1 MGSND
6 ESVVLSLAV
15 EASIVVGF
23 MLVTVGI
30 SVKVSSVL
38 VENVEET
45 EVVFIVVVGE
55 EVLEVSSV

>member
-15 EASIVVGF
+15 EVVVGI